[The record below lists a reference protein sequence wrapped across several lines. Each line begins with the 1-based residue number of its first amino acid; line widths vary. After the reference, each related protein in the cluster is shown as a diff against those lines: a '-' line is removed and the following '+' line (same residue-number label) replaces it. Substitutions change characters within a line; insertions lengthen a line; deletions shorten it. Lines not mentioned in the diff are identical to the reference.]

1 MTILLEEEKNSFI
14 KNKRWNRIALVLKYA
29 YTLTLGIFIPS
40 WTMGIA
46 IPRLFYSTFFD
57 F

>member
-1 MTILLEEEKNSFI
+1 
-14 KNKRWNRIALVLKYA
+14 VLKYA